1 MTNEYRPARVRQD
14 RGFLADDPR
23 WPDPRKFDDAA
34 GKRRRRTIELKEG
47 DRERHRRNTG
57 VYSPTVL
64 SVSDSSMSQRCTQ
77 ACARKRSEEHTS
89 ELQAL
94 MRISSAVFC
103 LKK

>member
-64 SVSDSSMSQRCTQ
+64 RVSDSSRSPRCTQ
-77 ACARKRSEEHTS
+77 ACEIGRAACRERVGPNVEI
-89 ELQAL
+89 
-94 MRISSAVFC
+94 MVVG
-103 LKK
+103 